1 MERRV
6 ASDVDPDSVMDQQAR
21 PSSEAAEEASQVVHE
36 DALRS
41 LKNKRKAKLEQLLR
55 QRSKIHQFMDEDCYS
70 VVEDR
75 MLPAFYQLLK
85 ELCDINDSLK
95 ETYQE
100 RKLEDDME
108 IDQDWFDTR
117 LSALRGRGDDIACRL
132 TEVRQRR
139 EEARKANESVAPEDS
154 VCLKSG
160 HMSRHCQEVVNCQ
173 LCSGTHNTLLHVKPK
188 ERQSVDRDNLAVFNG
203 LVNSKR
209 KQNFDDMP
217 KNTECILAII
227 PVRVKAK
234 KGNKVITL
242 YAFLD
247 PGSTATFCT
256 DELLDELN
264 LRGKKV
270 SLIVTTMTESKV
282 VTSTMVTELE
292 VGHLNSNTFIELK
305 EVFSQKAIPVS
316 RNNIPR
322 QEDIDKWPH
331 LKGVQV
337 PLIDAAIGLLI
348 GTDAAKMMEPKEVIP
363 SVDDGPFAV
372 RTILGWTVNGPLKV
386 DGCNTSRNEIMQA
399 MSNRVSVARLEDL
412 WKQQFKYDFPEDGQ
426 EERYEMSKADRLFME
441 RVRQSARLVDGHYC
455 LDLPLKELN
464 IKMPNNRA
472 VAEQRATTLK
482 RKFLRNPS
490 FRADYITFMNDT
502 ITKKYAVKVPIEDL
516 GRCDGKVWYIP
527 HHGVYHPKKLKLR
540 VVFDCG
546 ASYQGTS
553 LNEQLLQGP
562 NLTSTIIGV
571 LTRFR
576 QEPVTIVADV
586 EAMFHQVKVSSADAD
601 LLRFLWWPDGDVSRP
616 MAEYRMEV
624 HLFGATSSPS
634 CANYALRRCAE
645 DNTHLFDDCTVNTV
659 LRNFYVD
666 DCLKSVET
674 VEKAESLYHSLK
686 TMCQMGGFRLN
697 KWISNDSR
705 VLAAI
710 PEEEKATE
718 IMDLDLDKNALPVER
733 VLGVQWCIQSD
744 QFKFRVVIQ
753 SKPPTRR
760 GILSMLSSVYDPLGM
775 LAPVNLYARN
785 IMQELCRMKL
795 GWDEIVPEHLAQM
808 WSQWVQGLEQLTD
821 FGIERCF
828 KPKDFG
834 QTVSAQLH
842 HFADASENGYGTVT
856 YLVQRNISNQAHSAF
871 VLGKARVAP
880 LKPMT
885 IPRLELT
892 AATLAVRIDKMLRKE
907 LELPLEDS
915 VYWTDST
922 AVLKYI
928 SNETSRFRTFVANRV
943 SAIQQTSTVSQWHY
957 VNSHLNPADGAS
969 RGQKVK
975 AFLRNKLWVSGP
987 DFLTQAVGNWPRNP
1001 DSQEI
1006 DLDVADPE
1014 VKRNVTV
1021 NVLAV
1026 EESTDIVQRLM
1037 EYYSSWTRLKRA
1049 VVWFLRLKDMLL
1061 TSSRRRK
1068 GLLQNTVQNIQ
1079 LRRKKLNYKTRKK
1092 NLTVDELKEAEVD
1105 IIRHCQRKSFPDEIS
1120 SLLKGEAV
1128 KRSSH
1133 IHRLNPVLQDGI
1145 LRVGGRLSRAA
1156 MPEESKH
1163 PAILAK
1169 NHRVSQLILQD
1180 IHERIGHGGRNHVL
1194 STLRQRYWIPNA
1206 ISAIRKILSSCRTCR
1221 RLHGA
1226 TGRQQMADLPLSRVL
1241 PDEPPFTR
1249 TGVDCFGPFTIK
1261 RGRTIAKRYG
1271 VIFTCMATR
1280 AVHIEVAAS
1289 LDTDSFINALRRF
1302 IARRGQVL
1310 EIHSDN
1316 GTNFV
1321 GAERELKRSLEE
1333 WNMSKIE
1340 NRLTQSGIK
1349 WMFNPPSAS
1358 HFGGVW
1364 ERLIRSV
1371 RKVLSA
1377 TLKDQSLDEEG
1388 LQTLLCEVEAIL
1400 NSRPITT
1407 PSDDPNDLEALTPN
1421 HLLLLKT
1428 QPSIPQ
1434 GVFQED
1440 DLYSRRRWRQ
1450 VQYMADLFWKRWVK
1464 EYLPELQRRQKWTHA
1479 KRNFVPGDIVLIV
1492 DESAPRNSWVIGRI
1506 IHAIQDER
1514 GLVRQVRI
1522 KTRTNEFDR
1531 PITKVCLLQES
1542 E

>member
-132 TEVRQRR
+132 TEVRQHR
-139 EEARKANESVAPEDS
+139 EEARKANESMFKIGAYE
-154 VCLKSG
+154 
-160 HMSRHCQEVVNCQ
+160 RHCQEVVNCQ

-322 QEDIDKWPH
+322 QEDMDKWPH

-399 MSNRVSVARLEDL
+399 VSNRVSVARLEDL

-571 LTRFR
+571 LFYSVVEDRMLPAFYQLLKELCDINDSLKETYQERKLEDDMEIDQDWFDTRL
-576 QEPVTIVADV
+576 
-586 EAMFHQVKVSSADAD
+586 S
-601 LLRFLWWPDGDVSRP
+601 
-616 MAEYRMEV
+616 
-624 HLFGATSSPS
+624 
-634 CANYALRRCAE
+634 ALRGRGDDIACRLTEVRQRREEARKANESVAPE
-645 DNTHLFDDCTVNTV
+645 D
-659 LRNFYVD
+659 
-666 DCLKSVET
+666 SVS
-674 VEKAESLYHSLK
+674 VAS
-686 TMCQMGGFRLN
+686 
-697 KWISNDSR
+697 
-705 VLAAI
+705 
-710 PEEEKATE
+710 
-718 IMDLDLDKNALPVER
+718 
-733 VLGVQWCIQSD
+733 
-744 QFKFRVVIQ
+744 
-753 SKPPTRR
+753 TRR
-760 GILSMLSSVYDPLGM
+760 GILSMLSSVYDPF
-775 LAPVNLYARN
+775 
-785 IMQELCRMKL
+785 
-795 GWDEIVPEHLAQM
+795 
-808 WSQWVQGLEQLTD
+808 S
-821 FGIERCF
+821 
-828 KPKDFG
+828 
-834 QTVSAQLH
+834 
-842 HFADASENGYGTVT
+842 
-856 YLVQRNISNQAHSAF
+856 
-871 VLGKARVAP
+871 
-880 LKPMT
+880 
-885 IPRLELT
+885 
-892 AATLAVRIDKMLRKE
+892 
-907 LELPLEDS
+907 
-915 VYWTDST
+915 
-922 AVLKYI
+922 
-928 SNETSRFRTFVANRV
+928 
-943 SAIQQTSTVSQWHY
+943 
-957 VNSHLNPADGAS
+957 
-969 RGQKVK
+969 
-975 AFLRNKLWVSGP
+975 
-987 DFLTQAVGNWPRNP
+987 
-1001 DSQEI
+1001 
-1006 DLDVADPE
+1006 
-1014 VKRNVTV
+1014 
-1021 NVLAV
+1021 
-1026 EESTDIVQRLM
+1026 
-1037 EYYSSWTRLKRA
+1037 
-1049 VVWFLRLKDMLL
+1049 
-1061 TSSRRRK
+1061 
-1068 GLLQNTVQNIQ
+1068 
-1079 LRRKKLNYKTRKK
+1079 
-1092 NLTVDELKEAEVD
+1092 
-1105 IIRHCQRKSFPDEIS
+1105 
-1120 SLLKGEAV
+1120 
-1128 KRSSH
+1128 
-1133 IHRLNPVLQDGI
+1133 
-1145 LRVGGRLSRAA
+1145 
-1156 MPEESKH
+1156 
-1163 PAILAK
+1163 
-1169 NHRVSQLILQD
+1169 
-1180 IHERIGHGGRNHVL
+1180 
-1194 STLRQRYWIPNA
+1194 
-1206 ISAIRKILSSCRTCR
+1206 
-1221 RLHGA
+1221 
-1226 TGRQQMADLPLSRVL
+1226 
-1241 PDEPPFTR
+1241 
-1249 TGVDCFGPFTIK
+1249 
-1261 RGRTIAKRYG
+1261 
-1271 VIFTCMATR
+1271 
-1280 AVHIEVAAS
+1280 
-1289 LDTDSFINALRRF
+1289 
-1302 IARRGQVL
+1302 
-1310 EIHSDN
+1310 
-1316 GTNFV
+1316 
-1321 GAERELKRSLEE
+1321 
-1333 WNMSKIE
+1333 
-1340 NRLTQSGIK
+1340 
-1349 WMFNPPSAS
+1349 
-1358 HFGGVW
+1358 
-1364 ERLIRSV
+1364 
-1371 RKVLSA
+1371 
-1377 TLKDQSLDEEG
+1377 
-1388 LQTLLCEVEAIL
+1388 
-1400 NSRPITT
+1400 
-1407 PSDDPNDLEALTPN
+1407 
-1421 HLLLLKT
+1421 
-1428 QPSIPQ
+1428 
-1434 GVFQED
+1434 
-1440 DLYSRRRWRQ
+1440 
-1450 VQYMADLFWKRWVK
+1450 
-1464 EYLPELQRRQKWTHA
+1464 
-1479 KRNFVPGDIVLIV
+1479 
-1492 DESAPRNSWVIGRI
+1492 
-1506 IHAIQDER
+1506 
-1514 GLVRQVRI
+1514 GLVDSAG
-1522 KTRTNEFDR
+1522 E
-1531 PITKVCLLQES
+1531 LLHTP
-1542 E
+1542 

>member
-154 VCLKSG
+154 VSVASTRRSRKSRTSSVTSSATKACLKAEIERAELLARAEALKQRHAIEQEEARLRALRVQEEAKFKAEKEELEMNAALAAAKARSQIMSKRAGLTESRGPNVGTDDFHLSQAKTTYAGEEVPVVGSVAVQIERAREEAVKGYRLGYSTDYSGEVTTGARGCDTQARAVKQLPGSMFSGAQCQTDRTEVPDKQLRVYTNPPQAIPIFSGDPLDYDVFIKAFENSVKNSGGDDSQRLYLLHQHTRGQPKEIVQSCFSMQPDEGYHRARCLKSG

-234 KGNKVITL
+234 
-242 YAFLD
+242 
-247 PGSTATFCT
+247 
-256 DELLDELN
+256 
-264 LRGKKV
+264 R
-270 SLIVTTMTESKV
+270 
-282 VTSTMVTELE
+282 
-292 VGHLNSNTFIELK
+292 
-305 EVFSQKAIPVS
+305 
-316 RNNIPR
+316 
-322 QEDIDKWPH
+322 
-331 LKGVQV
+331 
-337 PLIDAAIGLLI
+337 
-348 GTDAAKMMEPKEVIP
+348 
-363 SVDDGPFAV
+363 
-372 RTILGWTVNGPLKV
+372 
-386 DGCNTSRNEIMQA
+386 
-399 MSNRVSVARLEDL
+399 
-412 WKQQFKYDFPEDGQ
+412 
-426 EERYEMSKADRLFME
+426 
-441 RVRQSARLVDGHYC
+441 
-455 LDLPLKELN
+455 
-464 IKMPNNRA
+464 
-472 VAEQRATTLK
+472 
-482 RKFLRNPS
+482 
-490 FRADYITFMNDT
+490 
-502 ITKKYAVKVPIEDL
+502 
-516 GRCDGKVWYIP
+516 
-527 HHGVYHPKKLKLR
+527 
-540 VVFDCG
+540 
-546 ASYQGTS
+546 
-553 LNEQLLQGP
+553 
-562 NLTSTIIGV
+562 
-571 LTRFR
+571 
-576 QEPVTIVADV
+576 
-586 EAMFHQVKVSSADAD
+586 
-601 LLRFLWWPDGDVSRP
+601 
-616 MAEYRMEV
+616 
-624 HLFGATSSPS
+624 
-634 CANYALRRCAE
+634 
-645 DNTHLFDDCTVNTV
+645 
-659 LRNFYVD
+659 
-666 DCLKSVET
+666 
-674 VEKAESLYHSLK
+674 
-686 TMCQMGGFRLN
+686 
-697 KWISNDSR
+697 
-705 VLAAI
+705 
-710 PEEEKATE
+710 
-718 IMDLDLDKNALPVER
+718 
-733 VLGVQWCIQSD
+733 
-744 QFKFRVVIQ
+744 
-753 SKPPTRR
+753 
-760 GILSMLSSVYDPLGM
+760 
-775 LAPVNLYARN
+775 
-785 IMQELCRMKL
+785 
-795 GWDEIVPEHLAQM
+795 
-808 WSQWVQGLEQLTD
+808 LTD

-1049 VVWFLRLKDMLL
+1049 VAWFLRLKDMLL

-1261 RGRTIAKRYG
+1261 RGRTTAKRYG

-1479 KRNFVPGDIVLIV
+1479 KCNFVPGDIVLIV

>member
-21 PSSEAAEEASQVVHE
+21 PSSEAAEEALQVVHE

-55 QRSKIHQFMDEDCYS
+55 QRSKIHQFMDEECYS

-100 RKLEDDME
+100 RKLEDDMK

-117 LSALRGRGDDIACRL
+117 LSVLRGRGDDIACRL

-399 MSNRVSVARLEDL
+399 VSNRVSVAR
-412 WKQQFKYDFPEDGQ
+412 
-426 EERYEMSKADRLFME
+426 
-441 RVRQSARLVDGHYC
+441 
-455 LDLPLKELN
+455 
-464 IKMPNNRA
+464 
-472 VAEQRATTLK
+472 
-482 RKFLRNPS
+482 
-490 FRADYITFMNDT
+490 
-502 ITKKYAVKVPIEDL
+502 
-516 GRCDGKVWYIP
+516 
-527 HHGVYHPKKLKLR
+527 
-540 VVFDCG
+540 
-546 ASYQGTS
+546 
-553 LNEQLLQGP
+553 
-562 NLTSTIIGV
+562 
-571 LTRFR
+571 
-576 QEPVTIVADV
+576 
-586 EAMFHQVKVSSADAD
+586 
-601 LLRFLWWPDGDVSRP
+601 
-616 MAEYRMEV
+616 
-624 HLFGATSSPS
+624 
-634 CANYALRRCAE
+634 
-645 DNTHLFDDCTVNTV
+645 
-659 LRNFYVD
+659 
-666 DCLKSVET
+666 
-674 VEKAESLYHSLK
+674 
-686 TMCQMGGFRLN
+686 
-697 KWISNDSR
+697 
-705 VLAAI
+705 
-710 PEEEKATE
+710 
-718 IMDLDLDKNALPVER
+718 
-733 VLGVQWCIQSD
+733 
-744 QFKFRVVIQ
+744 
-753 SKPPTRR
+753 
-760 GILSMLSSVYDPLGM
+760 
-775 LAPVNLYARN
+775 
-785 IMQELCRMKL
+785 
-795 GWDEIVPEHLAQM
+795 
-808 WSQWVQGLEQLTD
+808 
-821 FGIERCF
+821 
-828 KPKDFG
+828 
-834 QTVSAQLH
+834 
-842 HFADASENGYGTVT
+842 
-856 YLVQRNISNQAHSAF
+856 
-871 VLGKARVAP
+871 
-880 LKPMT
+880 
-885 IPRLELT
+885 
-892 AATLAVRIDKMLRKE
+892 
-907 LELPLEDS
+907 LEDS

-1049 VVWFLRLKDMLL
+1049 VAWFLRLKDMLL

-1079 LRRKKLNYKTRKK
+1079 LRRKELNYKTRKK

-1145 LRVGGRLSRAA
+1145 LRVGGRLSKAA

-1261 RGRTIAKRYG
+1261 RGRTTAKRYG

-1321 GAERELKRSLEE
+1321 GAEGELKRSLEE

>member
-1 MERRV
+1 
-6 ASDVDPDSVMDQQAR
+6 
-21 PSSEAAEEASQVVHE
+21 
-36 DALRS
+36 
-41 LKNKRKAKLEQLLR
+41 
-55 QRSKIHQFMDEDCYS
+55 
-70 VVEDR
+70 
-75 MLPAFYQLLK
+75 
-85 ELCDINDSLK
+85 
-95 ETYQE
+95 
-100 RKLEDDME
+100 
-108 IDQDWFDTR
+108 
-117 LSALRGRGDDIACRL
+117 
-132 TEVRQRR
+132 
-139 EEARKANESVAPEDS
+139 
-154 VCLKSG
+154 
-160 HMSRHCQEVVNCQ
+160 
-173 LCSGTHNTLLHVKPK
+173 
-188 ERQSVDRDNLAVFNG
+188 
-203 LVNSKR
+203 
-209 KQNFDDMP
+209 
-217 KNTECILAII
+217 
-227 PVRVKAK
+227 
-234 KGNKVITL
+234 
-242 YAFLD
+242 
-247 PGSTATFCT
+247 
-256 DELLDELN
+256 
-264 LRGKKV
+264 
-270 SLIVTTMTESKV
+270 
-282 VTSTMVTELE
+282 
-292 VGHLNSNTFIELK
+292 
-305 EVFSQKAIPVS
+305 
-316 RNNIPR
+316 
-322 QEDIDKWPH
+322 
-331 LKGVQV
+331 
-337 PLIDAAIGLLI
+337 
-348 GTDAAKMMEPKEVIP
+348 
-363 SVDDGPFAV
+363 
-372 RTILGWTVNGPLKV
+372 
-386 DGCNTSRNEIMQA
+386 
-399 MSNRVSVARLEDL
+399 
-412 WKQQFKYDFPEDGQ
+412 
-426 EERYEMSKADRLFME
+426 
-441 RVRQSARLVDGHYC
+441 
-455 LDLPLKELN
+455 
-464 IKMPNNRA
+464 
-472 VAEQRATTLK
+472 
-482 RKFLRNPS
+482 
-490 FRADYITFMNDT
+490 
-502 ITKKYAVKVPIEDL
+502 
-516 GRCDGKVWYIP
+516 
-527 HHGVYHPKKLKLR
+527 
-540 VVFDCG
+540 
-546 ASYQGTS
+546 
-553 LNEQLLQGP
+553 
-562 NLTSTIIGV
+562 
-571 LTRFR
+571 
-576 QEPVTIVADV
+576 
-586 EAMFHQVKVSSADAD
+586 
-601 LLRFLWWPDGDVSRP
+601 
-616 MAEYRMEV
+616 
-624 HLFGATSSPS
+624 
-634 CANYALRRCAE
+634 
-645 DNTHLFDDCTVNTV
+645 
-659 LRNFYVD
+659 
-666 DCLKSVET
+666 
-674 VEKAESLYHSLK
+674 
-686 TMCQMGGFRLN
+686 
-697 KWISNDSR
+697 
-705 VLAAI
+705 
-710 PEEEKATE
+710 
-718 IMDLDLDKNALPVER
+718 
-733 VLGVQWCIQSD
+733 
-744 QFKFRVVIQ
+744 
-753 SKPPTRR
+753 
-760 GILSMLSSVYDPLGM
+760 
-775 LAPVNLYARN
+775 
-785 IMQELCRMKL
+785 
-795 GWDEIVPEHLAQM
+795 M

-1006 DLDVADPE
+1006 DLD
-1014 VKRNVTV
+1014 
-1021 NVLAV
+1021 
-1026 EESTDIVQRLM
+1026 
-1037 EYYSSWTRLKRA
+1037 
-1049 VVWFLRLKDMLL
+1049 
-1061 TSSRRRK
+1061 
-1068 GLLQNTVQNIQ
+1068 
-1079 LRRKKLNYKTRKK
+1079 
-1092 NLTVDELKEAEVD
+1092 
-1105 IIRHCQRKSFPDEIS
+1105 
-1120 SLLKGEAV
+1120 
-1128 KRSSH
+1128 
-1133 IHRLNPVLQDGI
+1133 
-1145 LRVGGRLSRAA
+1145 
-1156 MPEESKH
+1156 
-1163 PAILAK
+1163 
-1169 NHRVSQLILQD
+1169 LILQD
-1180 IHERIGHGGRNHVL
+1180 IHEQIGHGGRNHVL

-1261 RGRTIAKRYG
+1261 RGRTTAKRYG

>member
-1 MERRV
+1 
-6 ASDVDPDSVMDQQAR
+6 
-21 PSSEAAEEASQVVHE
+21 
-36 DALRS
+36 
-41 LKNKRKAKLEQLLR
+41 
-55 QRSKIHQFMDEDCYS
+55 MDEECYS

-85 ELCDINDSLK
+85 KLCDINDSLK

-100 RKLEDDME
+100 RKLEDDMKT
-108 IDQDWFDTR
+108 DQDWFDTR

-139 EEARKANESVAPEDS
+139 EEAHKANESVAPEDGQEKKL
-154 VCLKSG
+154 CLKSG
-160 HMSRHCQEVVNCQ
+160 HMSRLCQEVVNCQ
-173 LCSGTHNTLLHVKPK
+173 LCSRTHNTLLHVKPK
-188 ERQSVDRDNLAVFNG
+188 ERQSVDRDNPAVFNG
-203 LVNSKR
+203 LLNSKR

-217 KNTECILAII
+217 ENTERILAII
-227 PVRVKAK
+227 PVQVKAK
-234 KGNKVITL
+234 KGNKVITS

-270 SLIVTTMTESKV
+270 SLIVTTMIESKV
-282 VTSTMVTELE
+282 LTSTMVTELE
-292 VGHLNSNTFIELK
+292 VGHLNSNTFTELK

-316 RNNIPR
+316 KNNIPR

-337 PLIDAAIGLLI
+337 PLIDAGIGLLI

-399 MSNRVSVARLEDL
+399 VSNRVSVAKLEDL

-426 EERYEMSKADRLFME
+426 EEKYEMSKADRLFME
-441 RVRQSARLVDGHYC
+441 RMTQSARLVDGHYC

-482 RKFLRNPS
+482 KKFLRNTS

-634 CANYALRRCAE
+634 CASYALRRCAE

-697 KWISNDSR
+697 KWISNDRR
-705 VLAAI
+705 VLGAI

-808 WSQWVQGLEQLTD
+808 WSQWVQGLEELTD

-828 KPKDFG
+828 KPKNFG

-892 AATLAVRIDKMLRKE
+892 AATLAVRKDKMLKNE

-943 SAIQQTSTVSQWHY
+943 SAIQQTSTVSQWRY
-957 VNSHLNPADGAS
+957 VNSQLNPADGAS

-1001 DSQEI
+1001 DSEEI

-1014 VKRNVTV
+1014 
-1021 NVLAV
+1021 
-1026 EESTDIVQRLM
+1026 
-1037 EYYSSWTRLKRA
+1037 
-1049 VVWFLRLKDMLL
+1049 
-1061 TSSRRRK
+1061 
-1068 GLLQNTVQNIQ
+1068 
-1079 LRRKKLNYKTRKK
+1079 
-1092 NLTVDELKEAEVD
+1092 
-1105 IIRHCQRKSFPDEIS
+1105 
-1120 SLLKGEAV
+1120 
-1128 KRSSH
+1128 
-1133 IHRLNPVLQDGI
+1133 
-1145 LRVGGRLSRAA
+1145 
-1156 MPEESKH
+1156 
-1163 PAILAK
+1163 
-1169 NHRVSQLILQD
+1169 LILQD

-1261 RGRTIAKRYG
+1261 RGRTTAKRYG

-1302 IARRGQVL
+1302 IARRGQVV

-1377 TLKDQSLDEEG
+1377 TLKDQRLDEEG

-1479 KRNFVPGDIVLIV
+1479 KRNFVAGDIVLIV

-1506 IHAIQDER
+1506 IHTIQDER

>member
-132 TEVRQRR
+132 IEVRQRR

-154 VCLKSG
+154 VSVASTRRSRKSRTSSVTSSATKACLKAEIERAELLARAEALKQ
-160 HMSRHCQEVVNCQ
+160 RHAIEQEEARLRALRVQ
-173 LCSGTHNTLLHVKPK
+173 EEAKFKAEK
-188 ERQSVDRDNLAVFNG
+188 EELEMNAALAAAKARSQIM
-203 LVNSKR
+203 SKR
-209 KQNFDDMP
+209 AGLTESRGPNVGTDDFHLSQA
-217 KNTECILAII
+217 KTTYAGEEV
-227 PVRVKAK
+227 PVVGSVAVQIERAREEAK

-399 MSNRVSVARLEDL
+399 VSNRVSVARLEDL

-586 EAMFHQVKVSSADAD
+586 EAMFHQ
-601 LLRFLWWPDGDVSRP
+601 
-616 MAEYRMEV
+616 
-624 HLFGATSSPS
+624 
-634 CANYALRRCAE
+634 
-645 DNTHLFDDCTVNTV
+645 
-659 LRNFYVD
+659 
-666 DCLKSVET
+666 
-674 VEKAESLYHSLK
+674 
-686 TMCQMGGFRLN
+686 
-697 KWISNDSR
+697 
-705 VLAAI
+705 
-710 PEEEKATE
+710 
-718 IMDLDLDKNALPVER
+718 
-733 VLGVQWCIQSD
+733 
-744 QFKFRVVIQ
+744 
-753 SKPPTRR
+753 
-760 GILSMLSSVYDPLGM
+760 
-775 LAPVNLYARN
+775 
-785 IMQELCRMKL
+785 
-795 GWDEIVPEHLAQM
+795 
-808 WSQWVQGLEQLTD
+808 LTD

-987 DFLTQAVGNWPRNP
+987 DFLTQAAGNWPRNP

-1049 VVWFLRLKDMLL
+1049 VAWFLRLKDMLL

-1261 RGRTIAKRYG
+1261 RGRTTAKRYG

>member
-154 VCLKSG
+154 VSVASTRRSRKSRTSSVTSSATKACLKAEIERAELLARAEALKQ
-160 HMSRHCQEVVNCQ
+160 RHAIEQEEARLRALRVQ
-173 LCSGTHNTLLHVKPK
+173 EEAKFKAEK
-188 ERQSVDRDNLAVFNG
+188 EELEMNAALAAAKARSQIM
-203 LVNSKR
+203 SKR
-209 KQNFDDMP
+209 AG
-217 KNTECILAII
+217 L
-227 PVRVKAK
+227 
-234 KGNKVITL
+234 
-242 YAFLD
+242 
-247 PGSTATFCT
+247 
-256 DELLDELN
+256 
-264 LRGKKV
+264 
-270 SLIVTTMTESKV
+270 TESRGPNV
-282 VTSTMVTELE
+282 
-292 VGHLNSNTFIELK
+292 
-305 EVFSQKAIPVS
+305 
-316 RNNIPR
+316 
-322 QEDIDKWPH
+322 
-331 LKGVQV
+331 
-337 PLIDAAIGLLI
+337 
-348 GTDAAKMMEPKEVIP
+348 GTDDFHLSQAKTTYAGEEVP
-363 SVDDGPFAV
+363 VVG
-372 RTILGWTVNGPLKV
+372 
-386 DGCNTSRNEIMQA
+386 
-399 MSNRVSVARLEDL
+399 SVA
-412 WKQQFKYDFPEDGQ
+412 
-426 EERYEMSKADRLFME
+426 
-441 RVRQSARLVDGHYC
+441 
-455 LDLPLKELN
+455 
-464 IKMPNNRA
+464 
-472 VAEQRATTLK
+472 
-482 RKFLRNPS
+482 
-490 FRADYITFMNDT
+490 
-502 ITKKYAVKVPIEDL
+502 
-516 GRCDGKVWYIP
+516 
-527 HHGVYHPKKLKLR
+527 
-540 VVFDCG
+540 
-546 ASYQGTS
+546 
-553 LNEQLLQGP
+553 
-562 NLTSTIIGV
+562 
-571 LTRFR
+571 
-576 QEPVTIVADV
+576 
-586 EAMFHQVKVSSADAD
+586 
-601 LLRFLWWPDGDVSRP
+601 
-616 MAEYRMEV
+616 
-624 HLFGATSSPS
+624 
-634 CANYALRRCAE
+634 
-645 DNTHLFDDCTVNTV
+645 
-659 LRNFYVD
+659 
-666 DCLKSVET
+666 
-674 VEKAESLYHSLK
+674 
-686 TMCQMGGFRLN
+686 
-697 KWISNDSR
+697 
-705 VLAAI
+705 
-710 PEEEKATE
+710 
-718 IMDLDLDKNALPVER
+718 
-733 VLGVQWCIQSD
+733 VQ
-744 QFKFRVVIQ
+744 
-753 SKPPTRR
+753 
-760 GILSMLSSVYDPLGM
+760 
-775 LAPVNLYARN
+775 
-785 IMQELCRMKL
+785 
-795 GWDEIVPEHLAQM
+795 
-808 WSQWVQGLEQLTD
+808 
-821 FGIERCF
+821 IER
-828 KPKDFG
+828 
-834 QTVSAQLH
+834 
-842 HFADASENGYGTVT
+842 
-856 YLVQRNISNQAHSAF
+856 
-871 VLGKARVAP
+871 AR
-880 LKPMT
+880 
-885 IPRLELT
+885 E
-892 AATLAVRIDKMLRKE
+892 
-907 LELPLEDS
+907 
-915 VYWTDST
+915 
-922 AVLKYI
+922 
-928 SNETSRFRTFVANRV
+928 
-943 SAIQQTSTVSQWHY
+943 
-957 VNSHLNPADGAS
+957 
-969 RGQKVK
+969 
-975 AFLRNKLWVSGP
+975 
-987 DFLTQAVGNWPRNP
+987 
-1001 DSQEI
+1001 
-1006 DLDVADPE
+1006 
-1014 VKRNVTV
+1014 
-1021 NVLAV
+1021 
-1026 EESTDIVQRLM
+1026 
-1037 EYYSSWTRLKRA
+1037 
-1049 VVWFLRLKDMLL
+1049 
-1061 TSSRRRK
+1061 
-1068 GLLQNTVQNIQ
+1068 
-1079 LRRKKLNYKTRKK
+1079 
-1092 NLTVDELKEAEVD
+1092 
-1105 IIRHCQRKSFPDEIS
+1105 
-1120 SLLKGEAV
+1120 EAV
-1128 KRSSH
+1128 KGY
-1133 IHRLNPVLQDGI
+1133 RLGYSTDYSGEVTTGARGCDTKARAVKQLPGSMFSGAQCQTDRTEVPDKQ
-1145 LRVGGRLSRAA
+1145 LRVYTNPPQAIPIFSGDPLDYDVFIKAFENSVKNSGGDDSQRLYLLHQHTRGQ
-1156 MPEESKH
+1156 PKE
-1163 PAILAK
+1163 I
-1169 NHRVSQLILQD
+1169 LILQD

-1261 RGRTIAKRYG
+1261 RGRTTAKRYG